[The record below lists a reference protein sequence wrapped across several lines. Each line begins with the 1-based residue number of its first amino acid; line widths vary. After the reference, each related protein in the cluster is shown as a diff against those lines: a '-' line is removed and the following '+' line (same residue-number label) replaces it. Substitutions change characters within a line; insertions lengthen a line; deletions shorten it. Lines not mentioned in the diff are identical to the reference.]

1 MKKLKLITL
10 SFALLVGS
18 ISFASNVEPDTKSEI
33 RSQIISLL
41 NKNKTKIS
49 IDSDELEANVSFM
62 LNEKSE
68 LVIISVRSKNDE
80 TNNAIIDGYI
90 KKRLNYKK
98 VKVNKLR
105 VGKVYEMPFK
115 IVK

>member
-10 SFALLVGS
+10 SFALLAGS
-18 ISFASNVEPDTKSEI
+18 LAFASNVETDTKTEI
-33 RSQIISLL
+33 RNQIISLL
-41 NKNKTKIS
+41 NKTEINIE
-49 IDSDELEANVSFM
+49 SDQLLANVSFM

-80 TNNAIIDGYI
+80 TTNTVIDTYI
-90 KKRLNYKK
+90 KKHLNYKK
-98 VKVNKLR
+98 VKVNQLK